1 MKRKIF
7 YTFCLLIVSFALS
20 ASEKPQLARL
30 HYEGG
35 GDWYNDPD
43 ALPNLV
49 KYLNKTINTDFSIEQ
64 AEVKPTDS
72 KLFEFPF
79 LFMTGHGNIV
89 FSKKD
94 SENLR
99 EYLLRG
105 GFLYI
110 DDDYGMNESFRR
122 EIQKVFPEK
131 DLIELPVSH
140 ELFHSFFNFPQGL
153 PKIHKHDDKR
163 AQAFAIFDENGRM
176 LLLYTF
182 ESNISDGWSNVHDDP
197 AEIKEQAF
205 RMGANIF
212 YYLITM

>member
-1 MKRKIF
+1 MKLF
-7 YTFCLLIVSFALS
+7 YTLGIFLLMQTLT

-49 KYLNKTINTDFSIEQ
+49 KYLNKTINTGFSIEQ
-64 AEVKPTDS
+64 AEVKPSDS

-79 LFMTGHGNIV
+79 LYMTGHGNV
-89 FSKKD
+89 AFSGKD
-94 SENLR
+94 ADNLR

-110 DDDYGMNESFRR
+110 DDDYGMNEAFRR
-122 EIQKVFPEK
+122 EIKKVFPEK
-131 DLIELPVSH
+131 SLIELPADH
-140 ELFHSFFNFPQGL
+140 DLFHSFFNFPKGL

-163 AQAFAIFDENGRM
+163 AQAFAVFDENGRM

-182 ESNISDGWSNVHDDP
+182 ESNISDGWSDVHDDP
-197 AEIKEQAF
+197 LEIKEQALK
-205 RMGANIF
+205 MGANIF
-212 YYLITM
+212 YYLMTM

>member
-1 MKRKIF
+1 MQ
-7 YTFCLLIVSFALS
+7 TLT

-49 KYLNKTINTDFSIEQ
+49 KYLNKTINTGFSIEQ
-64 AEVKPTDS
+64 AEVKPSDS

-79 LFMTGHGNIV
+79 LYMTGHGNV
-89 FSKKD
+89 AFSGKD
-94 SENLR
+94 ADNLR

-110 DDDYGMNESFRR
+110 DDDYGMNEAFRR
-122 EIQKVFPEK
+122 EIKKVFPEK
-131 DLIELPVSH
+131 SLIELPADH
-140 ELFHSFFNFPQGL
+140 DLFHSFFNFPKGL

-163 AQAFAIFDENGRM
+163 AQAFAVFDENGRM

-182 ESNISDGWSNVHDDP
+182 ESNISDGWSDVHDDP
-197 AEIKEQAF
+197 LEIKEQALK
-205 RMGANIF
+205 MGANIF
-212 YYLITM
+212 YYLMTM